1 MLKLKSRLFF
11 LFKIKPR
18 FFSIPISIIILQ
30 SFIILSCS
38 SPTEPPD
45 KPIIIPTTEVKGPG
59 GPTYLWGNIRDY
71 VHPQNAV
78 TNIHISIMNHQNYA
92 DTVLSF
98 LINSTDGSF
107 KATELPL
114 GKFDIIFESEN
125 HLCLKLGKLNF
136 IAQANSFYNPNSS
149 GYFIDSTIYIT
160 NIKDSVG
167 RPDAPQFG
175 LQGYD
180 SGIVVYFKSETNDS
194 LALSIIQLS
203 GCHID
208 TIYTYNDPVF
218 DPFENDVYVLSCNN
232 KKTVNHKLKQFS
244 WSKEVKR
251 SGALYLITEQ

>member
-1 MLKLKSRLFF
+1 MN
-11 LFKIKPR
+11 
-18 FFSIPISIIILQ
+18 
-30 SFIILSCS
+30 
-38 SPTEPPD
+38 D
-45 KPIIIPTTEVKGPG
+45 K
-59 GPTYLWGNIRDY
+59 YLC
-71 VHPQNAV
+71 A
-78 TNIHISIMNHQNYA
+78 
-92 DTVLSF
+92 
-98 LINSTDGSF
+98 
-107 KATELPL
+107 
-114 GKFDIIFESEN
+114 
-125 HLCLKLGKLNF
+125 KLGKQILKPTG
-136 IAQANSFYNPNSS
+136 NSFYYPNSS

-167 RPDAPQFG
+167 RPDAPAFG

-232 KKTVNHKLKQFS
+232 KKTVNHKLKQFN